1 MAGRIPPDTDL
12 DACLFG
18 GQAFTWWTERDLV
31 HGIAAG
37 TRITIDPKQG
47 RWTSVPHREAPFL
60 ARYLGQE
67 RATPQALVDD
77 PDLAPLAKAIPGIR
91 LLDQDPWEAFLSFL
105 ITPVNNVP
113 RIQETIARLCRQMG
127 PAVQGG
133 HAMPRPQDIAQSSE
147 QELRDIGLGFRA
159 PRVLAAAERVADGT
173 LEFDELTQAPFQRAR
188 ERLLKL
194 DGVGPKVAECVL
206 CYALGF
212 DEAFPVDR
220 WVARASKILLGSEL
234 SPETARDRWGQH
246 AAIAQ
251 QVLFHGARMG
261 HVDGIEESTVA
272 RFTDWR
278 SLVGVPEKR
287 PPKPS

>member
-1 MAGRIPPDTDL
+1 
-12 DACLFG
+12 
-18 GQAFTWWTERDLV
+18 
-31 HGIAAG
+31 
-37 TRITIDPKQG
+37 
-47 RWTSVPHREAPFL
+47 
-60 ARYLGQE
+60 
-67 RATPQALVDD
+67 
-77 PDLAPLAKAIPGIR
+77 
-91 LLDQDPWEAFLSFL
+91 
-105 ITPVNNVP
+105 
-113 RIQETIARLCRQMG
+113 
-127 PAVQGG
+127 
-133 HAMPRPQDIAQSSE
+133 MPRPQDIAQSSE